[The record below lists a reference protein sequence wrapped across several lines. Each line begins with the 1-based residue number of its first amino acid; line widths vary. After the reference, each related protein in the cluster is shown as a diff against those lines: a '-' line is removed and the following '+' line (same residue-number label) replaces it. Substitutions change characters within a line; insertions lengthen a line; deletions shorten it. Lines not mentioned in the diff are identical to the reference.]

1 MGKVAYKLK
10 LPTHS
15 LIHPV
20 FHVSLLKKV
29 VRTGESI
36 IDLPAI
42 VTPKNVWDTKPEKVK
57 AVRRVSPDSE
67 VEVLIGWEG
76 LPASEDT
83 WEPATP
89 FSAQ

>member
-1 MGKVAYKLK
+1 
-10 LPTHS
+10 
-15 LIHPV
+15 
-20 FHVSLLKKV
+20 VSLLKKV